1 MINQDLLAPQP
12 EGVWGRNEWMELPF
26 LLLLRWEGKTP
37 SDIPSAPGRDSLCTC
52 SDTQTKSCTS
62 PSFNPCG
69 GYNREFS
76 TDFLGKS
83 LRWGWKYGNAMT
95 LSAISH
101 KKPLTSRDFLLK
113 KKREKK
119 KKSVRL
125 SQGLDIKGH
134 PEIL

>member
-37 SDIPSAPGRDSLCTC
+37 SDIPGAPGWDSLCTC

-76 TDFLGKS
+76 TGFLGKS

-113 KKREKK
+113 KKEKK
-119 KKSVRL
+119 RKKV
-125 SQGLDIKGH
+125 
-134 PEIL
+134 

>member
-69 GYNREFS
+69 GYNREFFHGFS
-76 TDFLGKS
+76 RKESPLGLEVWECDDSVSYQPQK
-83 LRWGWKYGNAMT
+83 T
-95 LSAISH
+95 
-101 KKPLTSRDFLLK
+101 LTSRDFLLK